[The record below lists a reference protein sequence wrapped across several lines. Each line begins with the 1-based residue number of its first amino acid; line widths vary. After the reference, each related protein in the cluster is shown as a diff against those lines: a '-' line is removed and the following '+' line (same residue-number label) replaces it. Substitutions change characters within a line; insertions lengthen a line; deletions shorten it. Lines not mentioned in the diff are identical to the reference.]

1 MFKYALK
8 RILTFIPMLI
18 AISLLS
24 FVISI
29 NAPGDPVERLSK
41 AAGNEGSAEQQSGA
55 SKKIKQELR
64 KKLGLDLPIFYLSVT
79 DLAASDTLY
88 KVQDKYHK
96 ANLEALTHQSGN
108 WQAVSDYYSSLLALQ
123 KAHQQVDAKA
133 IVANNSLLSLN
144 SVNESANQFGFEIG
158 SLLETSDKSLVTLKF
173 EKMNGLL
180 ENHVF
185 LSDLKAPLFNVKQ
198 TRENLL
204 TNTTRWKTY
213 IPAISWY
220 GAINQYHLWLFGD
233 QAYCQIYYP
242 FEWMEW
248 FKSKNNTKNNTFV
261 YSIDMP
267 IGGKSVTH
275 TRKGEDKYGKYED
288 RSKKSTIQVSEKK
301 WYGLGDAGNSS
312 LGYKHIFR
320 GEGKVIGD
328 KLCDDSGFSTIC
340 TIITSGSSKQKPNPI
355 KPKKLIFAG
364 FNNLHTEG
372 SGPRY
377 GLLRGD
383 FGISYI
389 DSQPIESKIWQKVGI
404 SFSLSIIS
412 IFLAYLISIPIGI
425 YSAYKKD
432 SAADKGMS
440 LVLFVLYSMPSFFVA
455 TLLLLQFANPDNLS
469 WFPVSGIQDPTI
481 FDPNWSL
488 WMKLK
493 HRMPFLILPII
504 TYTYGS
510 FAFLSR
516 IMRVGMIDVVSQDY
530 IRTARAKGLGEGKVI
545 LKHAL
550 RNSLLPVITVF
561 AAIFPMAIGGSI
573 IIEVIFSI
581 PGMGVEVLN
590 SILNY
595 DYPMII
601 TVFTLSGFLTMVGY
615 LVADLLYA
623 VVDPRISYK

>member
-1 MFKYALK
+1 MLKYALK

-64 KKLGLDLPIFYLSVT
+64 KKLGLDLPIFYLSIT

-88 KVQDKYHK
+88 KLQDKYHK

-108 WQAVSDYYSSLLALQ
+108 WEAVSDYYFSLLDLQ
-123 KAHQQVDAKA
+123 KAHQIFNTKE
-133 IVANNSLLSLN
+133 IVSNDNSLSLN
-144 SVNESANQFGFEIG
+144 EVNEASNQFGFVIG
-158 SLLETSDKSLVTLKF
+158 SLLETSDKSVVPLKF
-173 EKMNGLL
+173 KKMDDLL

-185 LSDLKAPLFNVKQ
+185 LSKLKDPLLDLKKS
-198 TRENLL
+198 RENLFK
-204 TNTTRWKTY
+204 NSTRWKTY

-220 GAINQYHLWLFGD
+220 GKKNQYHLWLLGNGN
-233 QAYCQIYYP
+233 
-242 FEWMEW
+242 E
-248 FKSKNNTKNNTFV
+248 
-261 YSIDMP
+261 
-267 IGGKSVTH
+267 
-275 TRKGEDKYGKYED
+275 RKG
-288 RSKKSTIQVSEKK
+288 I
-301 WYGLGDAGNSS
+301 
-312 LGYKHIFR
+312 
-320 GEGKVIGD
+320 
-328 KLCDDSGFSTIC
+328 
-340 TIITSGSSKQKPNPI
+340 
-355 KPKKLIFAG
+355 
-364 FNNLHTEG
+364 
-372 SGPRY
+372 
-377 GLLRGD
+377 LRGD

-389 DSQPIESKIWQKVGI
+389 DSQPIQSKIWQKVGI

-504 TYTYGS
+504 TYTYSS

-581 PGMGVEVLN
+581 PGMGVEVYN

>member
-1 MFKYALK
+1 MFKYAIK

-41 AAGNEGSAEQQSGA
+41 AAGSEGSAEQQSGA

-64 KKLGLDLPIFYLSVT
+64 KKLGLDLPIFYLSIT
-79 DLAASDTLY
+79 DLASSDTLY

-108 WQAVSDYYSSLLALQ
+108 WQAVSDYYSSLLSLQ
-123 KAHQQVDAKA
+123 KAHQQVNAKK
-133 IVANNSLLSLN
+133 IVVNDTSLSLN
-144 SVNESANQFGFEIG
+144 LVNESVNQLGFEIG
-158 SLLETSDKSLVTLKF
+158 SLLETSDKDIVALKF
-173 EKMNGLL
+173 EKMNSLL
-180 ENHVF
+180 KENIF
-185 LSDLKAPLFNVKQ
+185 LSDLEDPLANVKQ
-198 TRENLL
+198 TRENLF
-204 TNTTRWKTY
+204 TNATRWKTY

-220 GAINQYHLWLFGD
+220 GSKNQYNLWLLG
-233 QAYCQIYYP
+233 
-242 FEWMEW
+242 
-248 FKSKNNTKNNTFV
+248 N
-261 YSIDMP
+261 
-267 IGGKSVTH
+267 GKD
-275 TRKGEDKYGKYED
+275 RK
-288 RSKKSTIQVSEKK
+288 
-301 WYGLGDAGNSS
+301 
-312 LGYKHIFR
+312 
-320 GEGKVIGD
+320 
-328 KLCDDSGFSTIC
+328 
-340 TIITSGSSKQKPNPI
+340 
-355 KPKKLIFAG
+355 
-364 FNNLHTEG
+364 
-372 SGPRY
+372 

-389 DSQPIESKIWQKVGI
+389 DSQPIQDKIWQKVGI
-404 SFSLSIIS
+404 SFSLSLIS

-516 IMRVGMIDVVSQDY
+516 IMRIGMIDVVSQDY

-550 RNSLLPVITVF
+550 RNSLLPIITVF

-581 PGMGVEVLN
+581 PGMGVEIFN

-615 LVADLLYA
+615 LVADILYA

>member
-41 AAGNEGSAEQQSGA
+41 AAGSEGSAEQQSGA

-64 KKLGLDLPIFYLSVT
+64 KKLGLDLPIFYFSIT

-108 WQAVSDYYSSLLALQ
+108 WEAVSEYYLSLLDLQ
-123 KAHQQVDAKA
+123 KAHQIIDAKE
-133 IVANNSLLSLN
+133 IVLNDTSLSLN
-144 SVNESANQFGFEIG
+144 RVNEAANQFGFEIG
-158 SLLETSDKSLVTLKF
+158 SLLETSDKTLVPLKF

-180 ENHVF
+180 QNHIF
-185 LSDLKAPLFNVKQ
+185 LSNLRTPLSNVTQ
-198 TRENLL
+198 SREILF
-204 TNTTRWKTY
+204 TNATRWKTY
-213 IPAISWY
+213 IPTISWY
-220 GAINQYHLWLFGD
+220 GGKNQYHLWLLG
-233 QAYCQIYYP
+233 
-242 FEWMEW
+242 
-248 FKSKNNTKNNTFV
+248 N
-261 YSIDMP
+261 
-267 IGGKSVTH
+267 GKD
-275 TRKGEDKYGKYED
+275 RK
-288 RSKKSTIQVSEKK
+288 
-301 WYGLGDAGNSS
+301 
-312 LGYKHIFR
+312 
-320 GEGKVIGD
+320 
-328 KLCDDSGFSTIC
+328 
-340 TIITSGSSKQKPNPI
+340 
-355 KPKKLIFAG
+355 
-364 FNNLHTEG
+364 
-372 SGPRY
+372 

-601 TVFTLSGFLTMVGY
+601 TVFTLSGFLTMIGY

>member
-1 MFKYALK
+1 MFKYTLK

-41 AAGNEGSAEQQSGA
+41 AAGSEGSAEQQSGA

-64 KKLGLDLPIFYLSVT
+64 RKLGLDLPIFYLSIT
-79 DLAASDTLY
+79 DLASSDTLY

-108 WQAVSDYYSSLLALQ
+108 WEAVSDYYASLLILQ
-123 KAHQQVDAKA
+123 KAHQTVDAKA
-133 IVANNSLLSLN
+133 IVANDSSLSLN
-144 SVNESANQFGFEIG
+144 SVNEAANQFGFEIG
-158 SLLETSDKSLVTLKF
+158 SLLETSDKNMVALKF
-173 EKMNGLL
+173 EKMKSLL
-180 ENHVF
+180 AENTF
-185 LSDLKAPLFNVKQ
+185 LSTLEYPLKDVAK
-198 TRENLL
+198 TRENVL
-204 TNTTRWKTY
+204 TNATKWKTY

-220 GAINQYHLWLFGD
+220 GGKNQYHLWLVG
-233 QAYCQIYYP
+233 
-242 FEWMEW
+242 
-248 FKSKNNTKNNTFV
+248 N
-261 YSIDMP
+261 
-267 IGGKSVTH
+267 GKD
-275 TRKGEDKYGKYED
+275 RKG
-288 RSKKSTIQVSEKK
+288 I
-301 WYGLGDAGNSS
+301 
-312 LGYKHIFR
+312 
-320 GEGKVIGD
+320 
-328 KLCDDSGFSTIC
+328 
-340 TIITSGSSKQKPNPI
+340 
-355 KPKKLIFAG
+355 
-364 FNNLHTEG
+364 
-372 SGPRY
+372 
-377 GLLRGD
+377 LRGD

-389 DSQPIESKIWQKVGI
+389 DSQPIQDKIWQKVGI
-404 SFSLSIIS
+404 SFSLSLIS

-432 SAADKGMS
+432 SVADKGMS

-561 AAIFPMAIGGSI
+561 ASIFPMAIGGSI

-581 PGMGVEVLN
+581 PGMGVEVYN
-590 SILNY
+590 AILNY

-615 LVADLLYA
+615 LVSDLLYA

>member
-41 AAGNEGSAEQQSGA
+41 AAGSEGSAEQQSGA

-79 DLAASDTLY
+79 DLSSSDTLY

-108 WQAVSDYYSSLLALQ
+108 WEAVSSYYTSLLALQ
-123 KAHQQVDAKA
+123 KAHQKVNAKA
-133 IVANNSLLSLN
+133 IVANDSSLSLN
-144 SVNESANQFGFEIG
+144 TVNEAANQFGFEIG
-158 SLLETSDKSLVTLKF
+158 SLLETSDKNIVALKF
-173 EKMNGLL
+173 EKMNSLL
-180 ENHVF
+180 ADNAF
-185 LSDLKAPLFNVKQ
+185 LANLEVPLVDVTK
-198 TRENLL
+198 TRENLS
-204 TNTTRWKTY
+204 TTATKWKTY
-213 IPAISWY
+213 IPAINWY
-220 GAINQYHLWLFGD
+220 GGKNQYHLWLVG
-233 QAYCQIYYP
+233 
-242 FEWMEW
+242 
-248 FKSKNNTKNNTFV
+248 N
-261 YSIDMP
+261 
-267 IGGKSVTH
+267 GKD
-275 TRKGEDKYGKYED
+275 RK
-288 RSKKSTIQVSEKK
+288 
-301 WYGLGDAGNSS
+301 
-312 LGYKHIFR
+312 
-320 GEGKVIGD
+320 
-328 KLCDDSGFSTIC
+328 
-340 TIITSGSSKQKPNPI
+340 
-355 KPKKLIFAG
+355 
-364 FNNLHTEG
+364 
-372 SGPRY
+372 

-389 DSQPIESKIWQKVGI
+389 DSQPIQSKIWQKVGI
-404 SFSLSIIS
+404 SFSLSLIS

-432 SAADKGMS
+432 SVADKGMS

-516 IMRVGMIDVVSQDY
+516 IMRVGMIDIVSQDY

-561 AAIFPMAIGGSI
+561 ASIFPMAIGGSI

-581 PGMGVEVLN
+581 PGMGVEVYN
-590 SILNY
+590 AILNY

>member
-1 MFKYALK
+1 MFKYTLK

-41 AAGNEGSAEQQSGA
+41 AAGNEGSADQQSGA

-64 KKLGLDLPIFYLSVT
+64 KKLGLDLPIFYLSIT

-108 WQAVSDYYSSLLALQ
+108 WGAVSEYYSSLLTLQ
-123 KAHQQVDAKA
+123 KAHQIIDAKE
-133 IVANNSLLSLN
+133 IVSNDTSLSLN
-144 SVNESANQFGFEIG
+144 IVNEATNQFGFEIG
-158 SLLETSDKSLVTLKF
+158 SLLETSEETVVLLKF
-173 EKMNGLL
+173 EKINSLL
-180 ENHVF
+180 QNHVF
-185 LSDLKAPLFNVKQ
+185 LSDLKAPLLNVKQ
-198 TRENLL
+198 SRESLF
-204 TNTTRWKTY
+204 TNATRWKTY

-220 GAINQYHLWLFGD
+220 GGKNQYHLWLLG
-233 QAYCQIYYP
+233 
-242 FEWMEW
+242 
-248 FKSKNNTKNNTFV
+248 N
-261 YSIDMP
+261 
-267 IGGKSVTH
+267 GKD
-275 TRKGEDKYGKYED
+275 RKG
-288 RSKKSTIQVSEKK
+288 I
-301 WYGLGDAGNSS
+301 
-312 LGYKHIFR
+312 
-320 GEGKVIGD
+320 
-328 KLCDDSGFSTIC
+328 
-340 TIITSGSSKQKPNPI
+340 
-355 KPKKLIFAG
+355 
-364 FNNLHTEG
+364 
-372 SGPRY
+372 
-377 GLLRGD
+377 LRGD

-389 DSQPIESKIWQKVGI
+389 DSQPIQDKIWQKVGI
-404 SFSLSIIS
+404 SFSLSLIS

-432 SAADKGMS
+432 SAADKGLS

-504 TYTYGS
+504 TYTYSS

>member
-41 AAGNEGSAEQQSGA
+41 AAGSEGSAEQQSGA

-79 DLAASDTLY
+79 DLSSSDTLY

-108 WQAVSDYYSSLLALQ
+108 WEAVSSYYTSLLALQ
-123 KAHQQVDAKA
+123 KAHQKVNAKA
-133 IVANNSLLSLN
+133 IVANDSSLSLN
-144 SVNESANQFGFEIG
+144 TVNEAANQFGFEIG
-158 SLLETSDKSLVTLKF
+158 SLLETSDKNIVALKF
-173 EKMNGLL
+173 EKMNSLL
-180 ENHVF
+180 ADNAF
-185 LSDLKAPLFNVKQ
+185 LANLEVPLLDVTK
-198 TRENLL
+198 TRENLS
-204 TNTTRWKTY
+204 TTATKWKTY
-213 IPAISWY
+213 IPAINWY
-220 GAINQYHLWLFGD
+220 GGKNQYHLWLVG
-233 QAYCQIYYP
+233 
-242 FEWMEW
+242 
-248 FKSKNNTKNNTFV
+248 N
-261 YSIDMP
+261 
-267 IGGKSVTH
+267 GKD
-275 TRKGEDKYGKYED
+275 RK
-288 RSKKSTIQVSEKK
+288 
-301 WYGLGDAGNSS
+301 
-312 LGYKHIFR
+312 
-320 GEGKVIGD
+320 
-328 KLCDDSGFSTIC
+328 
-340 TIITSGSSKQKPNPI
+340 
-355 KPKKLIFAG
+355 
-364 FNNLHTEG
+364 
-372 SGPRY
+372 

-389 DSQPIESKIWQKVGI
+389 DSQPIQSKIWQKVGI
-404 SFSLSIIS
+404 SFSLSLIS

-425 YSAYKKD
+425 FSAYKKD
-432 SAADKGMS
+432 SVADKGMS

-516 IMRVGMIDVVSQDY
+516 IMRVGMIDIVSQDY

-561 AAIFPMAIGGSI
+561 ASIFPMAIGGSI

-581 PGMGVEVLN
+581 PGMGVEVYN
-590 SILNY
+590 AILNY

>member
-1 MFKYALK
+1 MFKYTLK

-41 AAGNEGSAEQQSGA
+41 AAGNEGSADQQSGA

-64 KKLGLDLPIFYLSVT
+64 KKLGLDLPIFYLSIT

-108 WQAVSDYYSSLLALQ
+108 WGAVSEYYSSLLTLQ
-123 KAHQQVDAKA
+123 KAHQIIDAKE
-133 IVANNSLLSLN
+133 IVSNDTSLSLN
-144 SVNESANQFGFEIG
+144 IVNEATNQFGFEIG
-158 SLLETSDKSLVTLKF
+158 SLLETSEETVVLLKF
-173 EKMNGLL
+173 EKMNSLL
-180 ENHVF
+180 QNHVF

-198 TRENLL
+198 SRESLF
-204 TNTTRWKTY
+204 TNATRWKTY
-213 IPAISWY
+213 VPAISWY
-220 GAINQYHLWLFGD
+220 GGKNQYHLWLLG
-233 QAYCQIYYP
+233 
-242 FEWMEW
+242 
-248 FKSKNNTKNNTFV
+248 N
-261 YSIDMP
+261 
-267 IGGKSVTH
+267 GKD
-275 TRKGEDKYGKYED
+275 RK
-288 RSKKSTIQVSEKK
+288 
-301 WYGLGDAGNSS
+301 
-312 LGYKHIFR
+312 
-320 GEGKVIGD
+320 
-328 KLCDDSGFSTIC
+328 
-340 TIITSGSSKQKPNPI
+340 
-355 KPKKLIFAG
+355 
-364 FNNLHTEG
+364 
-372 SGPRY
+372 

-389 DSQPIESKIWQKVGI
+389 DSQPIQSKIWQKVGI
-404 SFSLSIIS
+404 SFSLSLIS

-432 SAADKGMS
+432 SAADKGLS

-504 TYTYGS
+504 TYTYSS

>member
-108 WQAVSDYYSSLLALQ
+108 WPAVSEYHLNLIALQ
-123 KAHQQVDAKA
+123 KAHQQVDAKE
-133 IVANNSLLSLN
+133 IVANDTSLSLN
-144 SVNESANQFGFEIG
+144 TVNEATNQFGFEIG
-158 SLLETSDKSLVTLKF
+158 SLLETSDKTLVPLKF

-180 ENHVF
+180 QNHVF
-185 LSDLKAPLFNVKQ
+185 LSNLKAPLFNVKQ
-198 TRENLL
+198 SREDLF
-204 TNTTRWKTY
+204 TNSTRWKTY
-213 IPAISWY
+213 IPTISWY
-220 GAINQYHLWLFGD
+220 GGKNQYHLWLLG
-233 QAYCQIYYP
+233 
-242 FEWMEW
+242 
-248 FKSKNNTKNNTFV
+248 N
-261 YSIDMP
+261 
-267 IGGKSVTH
+267 GKD
-275 TRKGEDKYGKYED
+275 RK
-288 RSKKSTIQVSEKK
+288 
-301 WYGLGDAGNSS
+301 
-312 LGYKHIFR
+312 
-320 GEGKVIGD
+320 
-328 KLCDDSGFSTIC
+328 
-340 TIITSGSSKQKPNPI
+340 
-355 KPKKLIFAG
+355 
-364 FNNLHTEG
+364 
-372 SGPRY
+372 

-561 AAIFPMAIGGSI
+561 ASIFPMAIGGSI

-581 PGMGVEVLN
+581 PGMGVEVFN